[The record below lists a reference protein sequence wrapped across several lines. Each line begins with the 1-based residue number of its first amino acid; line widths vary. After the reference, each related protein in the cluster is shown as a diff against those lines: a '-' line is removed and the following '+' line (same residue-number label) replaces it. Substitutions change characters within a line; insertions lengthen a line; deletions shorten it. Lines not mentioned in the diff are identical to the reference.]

1 MIKTIKM
8 KNWKSEFQI
17 NYHVNF
23 LMEDATMITKHEG
36 IVIEAENEK
45 QVQDLVQSYFKTNPE
60 SFVESPEDMISKVA
74 RQELIIDKVKKVWK
88 HLCLVK
94 QNFIEGEY
102 QHLLHFYSYC
112 LLVTQLYFLMYL
124 ELQIVVT

>member
-1 MIKTIKM
+1 M

-17 NYHVNF
+17 NYHINF

-45 QVQDLVQSYFKTNPE
+45 QVHDLVQSYIKTHPE
-60 SFVESPEDMISKVA
+60 SFVESQEDMISKVA

-88 HLCLVK
+88 H
-94 QNFIEGEY
+94 
-102 QHLLHFYSYC
+102 
-112 LLVTQLYFLMYL
+112 
-124 ELQIVVT
+124 

>member
-1 MIKTIKM
+1 M

-23 LMEDATMITKHEG
+23 LMEDATMITKYEG

-60 SFVESPEDMISKVA
+60 SFVESLEDMISKVA
-74 RQELIIDKVKKVWK
+74 RQELIVDKVKKLWK
-88 HLCLVK
+88 HK
-94 QNFIEGEY
+94 
-102 QHLLHFYSYC
+102 
-112 LLVTQLYFLMYL
+112 
-124 ELQIVVT
+124 

>member
-1 MIKTIKM
+1 M

-23 LMEDATMITKHEG
+23 LMEDATMITKYEG

-60 SFVESPEDMISKVA
+60 SFVESLEDMISKFA
-74 RQELIIDKVKKVWK
+74 RQEL
-88 HLCLVK
+88 L
-94 QNFIEGEY
+94 
-102 QHLLHFYSYC
+102 
-112 LLVTQLYFLMYL
+112 
-124 ELQIVVT
+124 

>member
-1 MIKTIKM
+1 MRKM

-23 LMEDATMITKHEG
+23 LMEDATMITKYED

-74 RQELIIDKVKKVWK
+74 RQKLIVDKVKKLSK
-88 HLCLVK
+88 H
-94 QNFIEGEY
+94 
-102 QHLLHFYSYC
+102 
-112 LLVTQLYFLMYL
+112 
-124 ELQIVVT
+124 

>member
-1 MIKTIKM
+1 M

-23 LMEDATMITKHEG
+23 LMEDATMITKYEG

-60 SFVESPEDMISKVA
+60 SFVESPQDMISKVA
-74 RQELIIDKVKKVWK
+74 RQELIVDKVMKV
-88 HLCLVK
+88 
-94 QNFIEGEY
+94 
-102 QHLLHFYSYC
+102 
-112 LLVTQLYFLMYL
+112 
-124 ELQIVVT
+124 

>member
-1 MIKTIKM
+1 M

-36 IVIEAENEK
+36 IDIEAENEN

-60 SFVESPEDMISKVA
+60 SFVESPQDMISKVA
-74 RQELIIDKVKKVWK
+74 RQELIVDKVKKVWK
-88 HLCLVK
+88 H
-94 QNFIEGEY
+94 
-102 QHLLHFYSYC
+102 
-112 LLVTQLYFLMYL
+112 
-124 ELQIVVT
+124 

>member
-1 MIKTIKM
+1 M

-60 SFVESPEDMISKVA
+60 NFVESPEDMISKVA

-88 HLCLVK
+88 HQICLVK
-94 QNFIEGEY
+94 
-102 QHLLHFYSYC
+102 
-112 LLVTQLYFLMYL
+112 
-124 ELQIVVT
+124 

>member
-1 MIKTIKM
+1 MN
-8 KNWKSEFQI
+8 NWKSEFQI

-23 LMEDATMITKHEG
+23 LMEDATMITKYEG

-60 SFVESPEDMISKVA
+60 NFVESPEDMINKVA

-88 HLCLVK
+88 H
-94 QNFIEGEY
+94 
-102 QHLLHFYSYC
+102 
-112 LLVTQLYFLMYL
+112 
-124 ELQIVVT
+124 

>member
-1 MIKTIKM
+1 M

-45 QVQDLVQSYFKTNPE
+45 QVQDLVQSFFKTNPD
-60 SFVESPEDMISKVA
+60 SFVESPEDIISKVA
-74 RQELIIDKVKKVWK
+74 RQELIIDKVKKVWE
-88 HLCLVK
+88 H
-94 QNFIEGEY
+94 
-102 QHLLHFYSYC
+102 
-112 LLVTQLYFLMYL
+112 
-124 ELQIVVT
+124 

>member
-1 MIKTIKM
+1 M

-17 NYHVNF
+17 NYQVNF
-23 LMEDATMITKHEG
+23 LMEDATMITKYEG

-60 SFVESPEDMISKVA
+60 SFVVSPEDIINKVA

-88 HLCLVK
+88 H
-94 QNFIEGEY
+94 
-102 QHLLHFYSYC
+102 
-112 LLVTQLYFLMYL
+112 
-124 ELQIVVT
+124 

>member
-1 MIKTIKM
+1 M

-23 LMEDATMITKHEG
+23 LMEDATMITKYEG

-60 SFVESPEDMISKVA
+60 SFVVSPEDIINKVA

-88 HLCLVK
+88 H
-94 QNFIEGEY
+94 
-102 QHLLHFYSYC
+102 
-112 LLVTQLYFLMYL
+112 
-124 ELQIVVT
+124 

>member
-1 MIKTIKM
+1 M

-23 LMEDATMITKHEG
+23 LMEDASMITKYEG

-74 RQELIIDKVKKVWK
+74 RQELIVDKVQKVLSLI
-88 HLCLVK
+88 H
-94 QNFIEGEY
+94 I
-102 QHLLHFYSYC
+102 
-112 LLVTQLYFLMYL
+112 
-124 ELQIVVT
+124 

>member
-1 MIKTIKM
+1 MRKM
-8 KNWKSEFQI
+8 NNWKSEFQI

-23 LMEDATMITKHEG
+23 LMEDATMITKYEG

-74 RQELIIDKVKKVWK
+74 KQELIVDKVKKVWK
-88 HLCLVK
+88 H
-94 QNFIEGEY
+94 
-102 QHLLHFYSYC
+102 
-112 LLVTQLYFLMYL
+112 
-124 ELQIVVT
+124 